1 MPCRFCSLA
10 ESAGKEMCK
19 PTECLP
25 LCFPFPMNRI
35 RQDEPSAASTLSAG
49 GGRKTT
55 ALWVLGSLAAAGGYA
70 TLRYVVLGP
79 VPWQQLP
86 LYVANKALA
95 LAGLVLVVAAQ
106 CYRSP
111 GLRRQLGCWG
121 AGLLAGHG
129 MASFMLLHPAYFPGW
144 FTDRGQFTLQAGV
157 SLLCGTLALVLVG
170 YLVLASI
177 QRELRD
183 GEPSGSLLLGGG
195 TLVLGLTA
203 LHLFNMGFSGWLTPT
218 RWHGGLPP
226 ITLLGFLLASG
237 ALLGRLLAVG
247 GRGPR
252 PRNEAR

>member
-1 MPCRFCSLA
+1 
-10 ESAGKEMCK
+10 
-19 PTECLP
+19 
-25 LCFPFPMNRI
+25 MNRI
-35 RQDEPSAASTLSAG
+35 RPHKPSAALAPEVSD
-49 GGRKTT
+49 GRKET
-55 ALWVLGSLAAAGGYA
+55 ALWVLGALMAAGGYA

-106 CYRSP
+106 RNRSTE
-111 GLRRQLGCWG
+111 LRRRLGCWG

-129 MASFMLLHPAYFPGW
+129 MASFALLRPVYFSGW

-157 SLLCGTLALVLVG
+157 SLLCGTLGLVLIG

-177 QRELRD
+177 QKELRG

-226 ITLLGFLLASG
+226 ITLLGFLLAIG
-237 ALLGRLLAVG
+237 TLLGRLLAMG
-247 GRGPR
+247 GRTPR